1 MSGMNCT
8 AIKRIGVNMDEDLIN
23 LLCQDVASE
32 TLSDDVEAYCDK
44 LDFEWMRDMELA
56 NPRFFGPDYD
66 ETF

>member
-1 MSGMNCT
+1 
-8 AIKRIGVNMDEDLIN
+8 MDEDLIN